1 MLRPFRLLLLAA
13 LAAGVYAGFFWIPA
27 HPAPDGPFDG
37 AIVATH
43 EAAAW
48 QAVRARQ
55 DFAVYFSFVQM
66 LRERHR
72 YTWFRAAESAFY
84 LARASNTFLGLQSR
98 YERVLPDLETVAT
111 IEKTWYKASF
121 DPATVA
127 RAELNWWV
135 TRRMQNLNSTDQI
148 AALIAEEYAL
158 RYPAARGGGSEA
170 ASLRAQAAKVLD
182 DGGVDPDWPTITQFL
197 TQSYRALGAALSKA
211 PAAGR

>member
-1 MLRPFRLLLLAA
+1 MLRPFRLLMLAA
-13 LAAGVYAGFFWIPA
+13 LAAGIYVGFFYVPN

-37 AIVATH
+37 AAVAKH
-43 EAAAW
+43 EVEAW

-55 DFAVYFSFVQM
+55 DVAVFFSFVQM
-66 LRERHR
+66 QRERHR

-98 YERVLPDLETVAT
+98 YERVLPDLETVAS

-135 TRRMQNLNSTDQI
+135 TRRLQNLNTTDQI

-158 RYPAARGGGSEA
+158 RYPSARGGGGEA
-170 ASLRAQAAKVLD
+170 AGLRAQAAKLVD
-182 DGGVDPDWPTITQFL
+182 DGGVDPDWPTIQQFL
-197 TQSYRALGAALSKA
+197 TQSYRALGTALSKA
-211 PAAGR
+211 PPAGR